1 MSEKTAWIIVAVLLL
16 AAVAAYAN
24 GQRFKTFDTQPG
36 TGYD

>member
-1 MSEKTAWIIVAVLLL
+1 MQIKTSWLIVAVLLL

-24 GQRFKTFDTQPG
+24 SQRDRTFDTRPG